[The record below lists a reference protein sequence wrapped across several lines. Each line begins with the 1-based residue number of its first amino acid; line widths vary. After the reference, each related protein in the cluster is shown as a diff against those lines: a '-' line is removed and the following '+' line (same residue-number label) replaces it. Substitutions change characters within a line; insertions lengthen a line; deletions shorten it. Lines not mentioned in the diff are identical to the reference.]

1 MSPSVARKGRILV
14 IEDDAHVAEMIAK
27 IVERHGYDAVTASD
41 GVEAIP
47 KVLSSPTRMIILD
60 IMMPFF
66 SGYWY
71 CDVFK
76 KNPATREIPVVIISA
91 LDKKVDIEKG
101 LKLEDW
107 KLTLADVVVG
117 CLLTVVVV
125 NALLRF
131 NADELRALR
140 LFAPRKEVQA

>member
-1 MSPSVARKGRILV
+1 MNAPAAAKHRILV

-41 GVEAIP
+41 GVEAIS
-47 KVLSSPTRMIILD
+47 KVLSSRTHMIILD

-76 KNPATREIPVVIISA
+76 RNPATREIPVVIISA
-91 LDKKVDIEKG
+91 LDKKSDIEKG
-101 LKLEDW
+101 LKLG
-107 KLTLADVVVG
+107 ADAYV
-117 CLLTVVVV
+117 TKP
-125 NALLRF
+125 F
-131 NADELRALR
+131 TEER
-140 LFAPRKEVQA
+140 LVATIESIFAKKAKPGKKPKQ

>member
-101 LKLEDW
+101 LKLGVDAYVTKPFTEEG
-107 KLTLADVVVG
+107 LVATIESV
-117 CLLTVVVV
+117 LLKK
-125 NALLRF
+125 AGGGRK
-131 NADELRALR
+131 
-140 LFAPRKEVQA
+140 PRR

>member
-1 MSPSVARKGRILV
+1 MSPSVAGKGRILV
-14 IEDDAHVAEMIAK
+14 IEDDVHVAEMIAR

-41 GVEAIP
+41 GVEAIS

-91 LDKKVDIEKG
+91 LDKKSDIEKG
-101 LKLEDW
+101 LKLGADAYVTKPFTEEG
-107 KLTLADVVVG
+107 LVATIESVLAKKAG
-117 CLLTVVVV
+117 GG
-125 NALLRF
+125 
-131 NADELRALR
+131 
-140 LFAPRKEVQA
+140 RKARK